1 MTASDL
7 HLISSEIAIDLFKSL
22 IAFEYNDV
30 CTLIEHL
37 SNKQKF
43 LAQAK
48 VVLYGRGLP
57 HFADETEKLFHF
69 FSCMSD
75 NRLWGYQLSHQLLS
89 QALALFCSC
98 FC

>member
-1 MTASDL
+1 MTALDL

-30 CTLIEHL
+30 STLIEHL

-69 FSCMSD
+69 FMHV
-75 NRLWGYQLSHQLLS
+75 R
-89 QALALFCSC
+89 
-98 FC
+98 